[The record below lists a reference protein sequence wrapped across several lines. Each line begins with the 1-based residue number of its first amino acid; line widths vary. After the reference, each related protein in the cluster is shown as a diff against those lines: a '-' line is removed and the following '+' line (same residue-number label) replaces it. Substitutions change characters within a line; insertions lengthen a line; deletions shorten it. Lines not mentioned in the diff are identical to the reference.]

1 MGLIKQLF
9 TNCACPQGR
18 MGRAMLKFMNL
29 CHAPLTNWGLKLVNI
44 QDGWTMLDIGC
55 GGGATLQRLLKRSK
69 DAQVY
74 GIDISEESV
83 AKAKKVNEE
92 VLDKQVFVTQGS
104 AEKLPYED
112 GKFDL
117 VTAVETVYFWPN
129 LLFARRTEDHAR
141 RCRLHPDRDSSYEAV
156 ECYNYWNKG
165 LSSISFKQ
173 KSQSFWTCFG
183 IFFINLH
190 PMDIQSF
197 FTSLLNV
204 VCEMAPYLLLG
215 FFITG
220 VLHVF
225 VPQKFYANYL
235 SRNNK
240 FSVLWAA
247 LLGIPLPLSILATFS
262 LMGLGFAI
270 IRPTAAL
277 ITGVCGGLLVNRLV
291 HEDKI
296 VDIDNCSCQVEKGNR
311 IWRVLKYAYYDM
323 LRDIGLRLLIGL
335 IVAALIQV
343 AVPDEF
349 FLSFGS
355 QPLLQMLVIL
365 VIAVPM
371 YICSTGSIP
380 VAAALMMKGL
390 SPGAALVM
398 LMAGPAVNLAS
409 ILVVHK
415 SMGRRFTSIYL
426 MTIVGFAVLFG
437 LLLNATG
444 IEFSFADQDA
454 CCMGA
459 STMPSPFKI
468 VCATVLT
475 LLIIFALMMKFF
487 SKFTTKKPLDPDVT
501 VYRVEDMHCSHC
513 EAAVVR
519 AVEDL
524 PGVEK
529 AKASA
534 SANTLTI
541 KGSATEEAIRAA
553 VEGIGYTFKGKA

>member
-1 MGLIKQLF
+1 ME
-9 TNCACPQGR
+9 
-18 MGRAMLKFMNL
+18 
-29 CHAPLTNWGLKLVNI
+29 I
-44 QDGWTMLDIGC
+44 Q
-55 GGGATLQRLLKRSK
+55 
-69 DAQVY
+69 
-74 GIDISEESV
+74 
-83 AKAKKVNEE
+83 N
-92 VLDKQVFVTQGS
+92 
-104 AEKLPYED
+104 
-112 GKFDL
+112 
-117 VTAVETVYFWPN
+117 
-129 LLFARRTEDHAR
+129 
-141 RCRLHPDRDSSYEAV
+141 
-156 ECYNYWNKG
+156 
-165 LSSISFKQ
+165 
-173 KSQSFWTCFG
+173 
-183 IFFINLH
+183 FFI
-190 PMDIQSF
+190 
-197 FTSLLNV
+197 SLLNV

-215 FFITG
+215 FLIAG

-225 VPQKFYANYL
+225 VPQRFYANYL
-235 SRNNK
+235 SKNNK
-240 FSVLWAA
+240 FSVVWAA
-247 LLGIPLPLSILATFS
+247 LLGVPLPLCSCGVIPTAIGLRNEKASKGAIASFLIATPQTGIDSILATFS

-291 HEDKI
+291 KDEGS
-296 VDIDNCSCQVEKGNR
+296 CSLEGSSQLSSLNSQLK

-343 AVPDEF
+343 AIPDEF

-355 QPLLQMLVIL
+355 QPLLQMLAIL

-415 SMGRRFTSIYL
+415 SMGHRFTSVYL
-426 MTIVGFAVLFG
+426 MTIVGFAILFG

-444 IEFSFADQDA
+444 WDFTITNQHV
-454 CCMGA
+454 CCMNT
-459 STMPSPFKI
+459 SVLPSPFKLI
-468 VCATVLT
+468 CATVLT
-475 LLIIFALMMKFF
+475 VLIIFALMMKFF
-487 SKFTTKKPLDPDVT
+487 SKFTSKKTIAPDIT
-501 VYRVEDMHCSHC
+501 IYRVEDMHCSHC

-519 AVEDL
+519 AVEAL
-524 PGVEK
+524 PGVEN

-541 KGSATEEAIRAA
+541 KGSATEETIRAA
-553 VEGIGYTFKGKA
+553 VEGIGYTFKGRNQ

>member
-1 MGLIKQLF
+1 M
-9 TNCACPQGR
+9 
-18 MGRAMLKFMNL
+18 
-29 CHAPLTNWGLKLVNI
+29 
-44 QDGWTMLDIGC
+44 
-55 GGGATLQRLLKRSK
+55 
-69 DAQVY
+69 
-74 GIDISEESV
+74 
-83 AKAKKVNEE
+83 
-92 VLDKQVFVTQGS
+92 
-104 AEKLPYED
+104 
-112 GKFDL
+112 DL
-117 VTAVETVYFWPN
+117 
-129 LLFARRTEDHAR
+129 
-141 RCRLHPDRDSSYEAV
+141 
-156 ECYNYWNKG
+156 
-165 LSSISFKQ
+165 
-173 KSQSFWTCFG
+173 
-183 IFFINLH
+183 
-190 PMDIQSF
+190 QSF

-215 FFITG
+215 FLIAG

-225 VPQKFYANYL
+225 VPQRFYANYL
-235 SRNNK
+235 SRKNRL
-240 FSVLWAA
+240 SVLWAA
-247 LLGIPLPLSILATFS
+247 LLGIPLPLCSCGVIPTAIGLRNEKASKGAIASFLIATPQTGIDSILATYS

-270 IRPTAAL
+270 IRPMAAL

-291 HEDKI
+291 SEEGSST
-296 VDIDNCSCQVEKGNR
+296 VEDNCQLSIINCQFKLF
-311 IWRVLKYAYYDM
+311 RVLKYAYYDM
-323 LRDIGLRLLIGL
+323 IRDIGLRLLIGL
-335 IVAALIQV
+335 VVAALIQV

-349 FLSFGS
+349 FLSFADE
-355 QPLLQMLVIL
+355 PLLQMLVIL

-437 LLLNATG
+437 LLLNATEQLS
-444 IEFSFADQDA
+444 IVNYQLSISEA
-454 CCMGA
+454 CCMSA
-459 STMPSPFKI
+459 SNLPSPFKL

-475 LLIIFALMMKFF
+475 LLILFALMMKLF

-519 AVEDL
+519 AVENL
-524 PGVEK
+524 PGVEN

-541 KGSATEEAIRAA
+541 KGPATEETVRTA
-553 VEGIGYTFKGKA
+553 VEGVGYTFKGKIVIK

>member
-1 MGLIKQLF
+1 MEL
-9 TNCACPQGR
+9 QG
-18 MGRAMLKFMNL
+18 
-29 CHAPLTNWGLKLVNI
+29 
-44 QDGWTMLDIGC
+44 
-55 GGGATLQRLLKRSK
+55 
-69 DAQVY
+69 
-74 GIDISEESV
+74 
-83 AKAKKVNEE
+83 
-92 VLDKQVFVTQGS
+92 
-104 AEKLPYED
+104 
-112 GKFDL
+112 
-117 VTAVETVYFWPN
+117 
-129 LLFARRTEDHAR
+129 
-141 RCRLHPDRDSSYEAV
+141 
-156 ECYNYWNKG
+156 
-165 LSSISFKQ
+165 
-173 KSQSFWTCFG
+173 
-183 IFFINLH
+183 FFI
-190 PMDIQSF
+190 
-197 FTSLLNV
+197 SLLNV

-215 FFITG
+215 FFIAG

-235 SRNNK
+235 SRKNRL
-240 FSVLWAA
+240 SVLWAA
-247 LLGIPLPLSILATFS
+247 LLGIPLPLCSCGVIPTAIGLKNEKASKGAIASFLIATPQTGIDSILATFS

-270 IRPTAAL
+270 VRPVAAL

-291 HEDKI
+291 REDNNCTVKDNSQLSALNSQLKI
-296 VDIDNCSCQVEKGNR
+296 Y
-311 IWRVLKYAYYDM
+311 RVVKYAYYDM
-323 LRDIGLRLLIGL
+323 IRDIGLRLLIGL
-335 IVAALIQV
+335 VVAALIQV
-343 AVPDEF
+343 VVPDEF

-415 SMGRRFTSIYL
+415 SMGRRFTLIYL

-437 LLLNATG
+437 LLLNAAEQLSIINYQLT
-444 IEFSFADQDA
+444 INNA
-454 CCMGA
+454 CCINA
-459 STMPSPFKI
+459 SALPSPFKLI
-468 VCATVLT
+468 CATILT
-475 LLIIFALMMKFF
+475 LLILFALMMKLF
-487 SKFTTKKPLDPDVT
+487 SKLRASLVSSSLLGMTEAQPLDSDVV

-519 AVEDL
+519 AVEVV

-541 KGSATEEAIRAA
+541 KGPATEEAIRAA
-553 VEGIGYTFKGKA
+553 VEGVGYTFKGRSSDSKAKQA

>member
-1 MGLIKQLF
+1 M
-9 TNCACPQGR
+9 
-18 MGRAMLKFMNL
+18 
-29 CHAPLTNWGLKLVNI
+29 
-44 QDGWTMLDIGC
+44 
-55 GGGATLQRLLKRSK
+55 
-69 DAQVY
+69 
-74 GIDISEESV
+74 
-83 AKAKKVNEE
+83 
-92 VLDKQVFVTQGS
+92 
-104 AEKLPYED
+104 
-112 GKFDL
+112 DL
-117 VTAVETVYFWPN
+117 
-129 LLFARRTEDHAR
+129 
-141 RCRLHPDRDSSYEAV
+141 
-156 ECYNYWNKG
+156 
-165 LSSISFKQ
+165 
-173 KSQSFWTCFG
+173 QSFL
-183 IFFINLH
+183 I
-190 PMDIQSF
+190 
-197 FTSLLNV
+197 SLLRV
-204 VCEMAPYLLLG
+204 VAEMAPYLLLG
-215 FFITG
+215 FLIAG

-235 SRNNK
+235 SSNNK
-240 FSVLWAA
+240 LSVLWAA
-247 LLGIPLPLSILATFS
+247 LLGVPLPLCSCGVIPTAIGLRNEKASKGAIASFLIATPQTGIDSILATFS

-270 IRPTAAL
+270 IRPVAAL

-291 HEDKI
+291 REDEIK
-296 VDIDNCSCQVEKGNR
+296 DDATMTCQVESGNR

-335 IVAALIQV
+335 VIAALIQV

-398 LMAGPAVNLAS
+398 LMAGPAVNFAS

-444 IEFSFADQDA
+444 LDFSVVVQDV
-454 CCMGA
+454 CCVDETA
-459 STMPSPFKI
+459 LPSTFKMI
-468 VCATVLT
+468 CATVLT
-475 LLIIFALMMKFF
+475 ILIIFALMMKFF
-487 SKFTTKKPLDPDVT
+487 SKFTTKKTIAPDTV

-519 AVEDL
+519 AVENVKD
-524 PGVEK
+524 VES

-534 SANTLTI
+534 SNKTLTV
-541 KGSATEEAIRAA
+541 KGAASEDAIRSA
-553 VEGIGYTFKGKA
+553 VEGIGYTFKGKV

>member
-1 MGLIKQLF
+1 MHDF
-9 TNCACPQGR
+9 
-18 MGRAMLKFMNL
+18 
-29 CHAPLTNWGLKLVNI
+29 
-44 QDGWTMLDIGC
+44 
-55 GGGATLQRLLKRSK
+55 LL
-69 DAQVY
+69 
-74 GIDISEESV
+74 
-83 AKAKKVNEE
+83 
-92 VLDKQVFVTQGS
+92 
-104 AEKLPYED
+104 
-112 GKFDL
+112 
-117 VTAVETVYFWPN
+117 
-129 LLFARRTEDHAR
+129 
-141 RCRLHPDRDSSYEAV
+141 
-156 ECYNYWNKG
+156 
-165 LSSISFKQ
+165 
-173 KSQSFWTCFG
+173 
-183 IFFINLH
+183 
-190 PMDIQSF
+190 
-197 FTSLLNV
+197 SLLNV

-215 FFITG
+215 FFIAG

-225 VPQKFYANYL
+225 VPQRFYANYL

-240 FSVLWAA
+240 LSVLWAA
-247 LLGIPLPLSILATFS
+247 LLGVPLPLCSCGVIPTAIGLRNEKASKGAIASFLIATPQTGIDSILATFS

-277 ITGVCGGLLVNRLV
+277 ITGICGGLLVNRLV
-291 HEDKI
+291 KDE
-296 VDIDNCSCQVEKGNR
+296 DNCSLSENSQLSTLTPQLK

-335 IVAALIQV
+335 VIAALIQV

-355 QPLLQMLVIL
+355 QPLLQMLIIL
-365 VIAVPM
+365 VIAIPM

-415 SMGRRFTSIYL
+415 SMGRRFTAIYL
-426 MTIVGFAVLFG
+426 TTIVGFAILFG

-444 IEFSFADQDA
+444 IDFTAGVQDA
-454 CCMGA
+454 CCM
-459 STMPSPFKI
+459 STSALPSPLKI

-475 LLIIFALMMKFF
+475 LLIIFALMMKLF
-487 SKFTTKKPLDPDVT
+487 SKFTTKKALAPDVT

-519 AVEDL
+519 AVEEVQ
-524 PGVEK
+524 GVEK

-534 SANTLTI
+534 SANTLSI
-541 KGSATEEAIRAA
+541 KGSATEEAIRTA
-553 VEGIGYTFKGKA
+553 VEGIGYTFKGKME